1 MGTLCLLYAGGF
13 TTTIGAGMAFP
24 DWPLSN
30 GSLNPEGWVQ
40 DPAMRAEH
48 GHRLLGSFVGSMMII
63 LCVWTAKTEKRQW
76 VRKLTYT
83 GLVLVI
89 LQGLLGGARVLAVN
103 VNLAIPHAVL
113 AQIFLCTLA
122 TIALLHTKLWQSLP
136 REPLSAVKSAKSIR
150 NCGIALIAV
159 ILVQLCVAA
168 VMRHHQAGL
177 AIPTFP
183 LSTADGDLLPQT
195 WPFAISIH
203 FAHRVLAVILTGVT
217 LFYGYKLFR
226 AQGNFQT
233 KLWRTLA
240 IGVVSFVLI
249 QVLLGASVIWTL
261 KRHPSLTTFHVIFGA
276 LFLTWTWLSVVL
288 THKGTRPQT
297 SKSSITEPALQGAEI

>member
-1 MGTLCLLYAGGF
+1 
-13 TTTIGAGMAFP
+13 
-24 DWPLSN
+24 
-30 GSLNPEGWVQ
+30 
-40 DPAMRAEH
+40 MRAEH

-63 LCVWTAKTEKRQW
+63 LCVWTYRTETRKW
-76 VRKLTYT
+76 VRTLTYA

-122 TIALLHTKLWQSLP
+122 TIALLHTKLWQGLP
-136 REPLSAVKSAKSIR
+136 KEPLSAVNTAPSIR
-150 NCGIALIAV
+150 KWGIALIALTL
-159 ILVQLCVAA
+159 IQLSVAA

-177 AIPTFP
+177 AISTFP
-183 LSTADGDLLPQT
+183 LSTANGDLLPQT

-203 FAHRVLAVILTGVT
+203 FAHRVLAVILTAVT
-217 LFYGYKLFR
+217 ALYGYKLFR
-226 AQGNFQT
+226 AQGKFQT
-233 KLWRTLA
+233 KLWRVLA
-240 IGVVSFVLI
+240 VGLVSIVLT

-261 KRHPSLTTFHVIFGA
+261 KRHPSLTTFHVIVGA

-288 THKGTRPQT
+288 THKGTRPQ
-297 SKSSITEPALQGAEI
+297 SSTRSTNEPAPQGAKI